1 MRNWCS
7 GTRNSRK
14 TMSGMLNKLSPN
26 AKTLIVFAFSLCI
39 GIFVFLQDDFLYVFG
54 LMDGFIS
61 YFGIMS
67 SVSFAILTILMQRF
81 DGKSLGFTSAKEIKH
96 EAINISIEMN
106 VEVWRIVFML
116 LPVLAYFMMSF
127 FNELNRFGA
136 SLVSATTFAAIVFSI
151 FLPFKYVGFM
161 KSHLINV
168 VEDAQDKEIEKDLK
182 SADELLE
189 KIKNM

>member
-1 MRNWCS
+1 
-7 GTRNSRK
+7 
-14 TMSGMLNKLSPN
+14 MLNKLSPN

-81 DGKSLGFTSAKEIKH
+81 DGKSLGSISAKEIKH

>member
-81 DGKSLGFTSAKEIKH
+81 DGKSLGSISAKEIKH